1 MKKFLLGIAIGI
13 ILIFIFIYFGGGSTL
28 KSLGER
34 TIELGE
40 KIELYEKSLKETTRG
55 LMEKKELIE
64 KEVIKKK

>member
-13 ILIFIFIYFGGGSTL
+13 VLIFIFIYFGGGSTL

-34 TIELGE
+34 TIELGD

-55 LMEKKELIE
+55 LIEKKERIE

>member
-34 TIELGE
+34 TIELGD

-55 LMEKKELIE
+55 LLEKKERIE

>member
-1 MKKFLLGIAIGI
+1 MKKFLLGIVIGI

-55 LMEKKELIE
+55 LIEKKELIE